1 LIDAT
6 VRAVRMHVDAA
17 RPGNP
22 LPRIW
27 NWFGYDEPNYTYL
40 PHGRRLLGELAKLGP
55 GPVHV
60 RMHNLLTSGDGTP
73 ALKWGSTNAYT
84 EDAAGRPVHSWT
96 ILDRIFDTLVEAGPL
111 PFIQA
116 GFMPEA
122 LSTGP
127 PPYRHDFPSTGITT
141 GWAYPPKDF
150 GRWGALIEAWAQHL
164 VERYGMARVQEWPWE
179 VWNEPDGLYWRGTI
193 DEFCRLHDV
202 ADAAIRRAIPDARV
216 GGPHTCGPSDPKAAA
231 FLTAFLDHCARGR
244 NHATGR
250 TGTRLDFVAFHA
262 KGKPSLVD
270 GRVRMGIAR
279 QLGSIAA
286 GLDIVRSFPELAGL
300 PVILGESDPEGCAAC
315 PTATHPENAY
325 RDGPLYGASVVE
337 ATMRTL
343 QIAEKAGV
351 AIEGAVTWAF
361 EFEGA
366 PLFAG
371 YRELATNGFDKPV
384 LNALRMMAMLTGRRL
399 AAQSSGALPLGE
411 ILADGVTGASD
422 VDLAATADEGAVNI
436 LLWNYHD
443 DDRPAEGAVRIALE
457 VTGLTDP
464 PLRCRHFRMDGS
476 HSNAHA
482 AFLAEGS
489 PQSPSPEQFERIA
502 AAGRLAL
509 LSEPQALQP
518 KGGAIRLDFP
528 LPRHAVSL
536 ISLSPARASER
547 DGIYQQR

>member
-1 LIDAT
+1 
-6 VRAVRMHVDAA
+6 
-17 RPGNP
+17 
-22 LPRIW
+22 
-27 NWFGYDEPNYTYL
+27 
-40 PHGRRLLGELAKLGP
+40 
-55 GPVHV
+55 
-60 RMHNLLTSGDGTP
+60 MHNLLTSGDGTP

-84 EDAAGRPVHSWT
+84 EDKSGRPVYSWT
-96 ILDRIFDTLVEAGPL
+96 ILDRIFDALVEAGL
-111 PFIQA
+111 VPFIQA

-127 PPYRHDFPSTGITT
+127 APYQHDFPRTGITT
-141 GWAYPPKDF
+141 GWAYPPKDY
-150 GRWGALIEAWAQHL
+150 GRWGDLIEAWARHL
-164 VERYGMARVQEWPWE
+164 VERYGMARVKEWPWE
-179 VWNEPDGLYWRGTI
+179 VWNEPDGLYWRGGI
-193 DEFCRLHDV
+193 EEFCRLHDV
-202 ADAAIRRAIPDARV
+202 ADAAIRRAIPQARV
-216 GGPHTCGPSDPKAAA
+216 GGPHTCGPSDPQAAA
-231 FLTAFLDHCARGR
+231 FLSAFLDHCAHGR

-262 KGKPSLVD
+262 KGRPSLVD

-286 GLDIVRSFPELAGL
+286 GLDIVRSFPEFAGL

-343 QIAEKAGV
+343 EIAEKAGV

-384 LNALRMMAMLTGRRL
+384 LNALRMMAMLTGQRL
-399 AAQSSGALPLGE
+399 AAQSSGALPLGA
-411 ILADGVTGASD
+411 ILADGVAAAPD
-422 VDLAATADEGAVNI
+422 VGLAATADDGTVNI
-436 LLWNYHD
+436 LAWNYHD
-443 DDRPAEGAVRIALE
+443 DDRPAEGAVNVALE
-457 VTGLTDP
+457 VSGLADK

-476 HSNAHA
+476 YSNAHTT
-482 AFLAEGS
+482 FLAEGA
-489 PQSPSPEQFERIA
+489 PQSPSAEQHKRIA
-502 AAGRLAL
+502 EAGRLAL
-509 LSEPQALQP
+509 FEEPQALRP
-518 KGGAIRLDFP
+518 NDGAIRLDFP

-536 ISLSPARASER
+536 VSLSPA
-547 DGIYQQR
+547 